1 MYRLTEK
8 RVAGPRDDRR
18 TARLEGRRRS
28 SGWPDEGES
37 ENEVARRERE
47 SELVGEREEEGRKAL
62 ARAVCWSLEE
72 AATRERRRGR
82 RGGCV
87 ASSVASVRG
96 RTRRQGEEG
105 RRAVGGREGRASPQP
120 MRGASGRARDSTPPS
135 VVMAT
140 GETREKPA
148 REFALVGG
156 RSVSGVV
163 LVGSRSLVGP
173 KNSRI
178 EAVVEYHLS
187 SPPPACAGTSA
198 LVDLQAHAQLID
210 WVARARARSFS
221 SFSLYLL
228 LVLSSSSLSIARLY
242 TPARSFSVPLYRGG
256 TLAVPRYLVVA
267 LRRNRHRHHLLF
279 RLILPPWFAR
289 FAIFVLPRCS
299 IPRSFGLSAS
309 VLSACFLHLSGHP
322 APTLWRAWST
332 HPLRPV
338 TRWLVPPRIH
348 PASIYHDTADTT
360 TRGYAA
366 DLPRAR
372 DRDLDLD
379 PDPRSSS
386 PRLDPAPLRSA
397 TRSPG
402 TSRCSVVSKLRV
414 FLSSSGIPL
423 LPRTSPETVTSA
435 SVRRIATRFRRRS
448 PGLWIATR

>member
-1 MYRLTEK
+1 MKFDSLKGFDYYQSPSCHGSRDEIRRRSRESIEIVQYIRKETEIRFRLGRICRIDQDREDERERTVDLQRCVRKDRRADSTVVYRLTEK

-28 SGWPDEGES
+28 RGWPDEGES
-37 ENEVARRERE
+37 ENEVARRERKSE
-47 SELVGEREEEGRKAL
+47 RERERERELVGEREEEGRKAL
-62 ARAVCWSLEE
+62 ARAVCRSLEE

-140 GETREKPA
+140 GETREKLA

-221 SFSLYLL
+221 SFSL
-228 LVLSSSSLSIARLY
+228 
-242 TPARSFSVPLYRGG
+242 
-256 TLAVPRYLVVA
+256 
-267 LRRNRHRHHLLF
+267 
-279 RLILPPWFAR
+279 
-289 FAIFVLPRCS
+289 
-299 IPRSFGLSAS
+299 
-309 VLSACFLHLSGHP
+309 
-322 APTLWRAWST
+322 
-332 HPLRPV
+332 
-338 TRWLVPPRIH
+338 
-348 PASIYHDTADTT
+348 
-360 TRGYAA
+360 
-366 DLPRAR
+366 
-372 DRDLDLD
+372 
-379 PDPRSSS
+379 
-386 PRLDPAPLRSA
+386 
-397 TRSPG
+397 
-402 TSRCSVVSKLRV
+402 
-414 FLSSSGIPL
+414 
-423 LPRTSPETVTSA
+423 
-435 SVRRIATRFRRRS
+435 
-448 PGLWIATR
+448 